1 MLSVTDL
8 DFGSPIGEFLMGWFF
23 VAVVCVGLSAVGTV
37 GPTRFGATGTAGFSG
52 GAVGW
57 LAPADR
63 CPDPREIPRPDR
75 RSAAR
80 PASVTAAA
88 RA

>member
-37 GPTRFGATGTAGFSG
+37 GPTRFGATGTAGFRRRR
-52 GAVGW
+52 GW
-57 LAPADR
+57 VA
-63 CPDPREIPRPDR
+63 CPC
-75 RSAAR
+75 
-80 PASVTAAA
+80 
-88 RA
+88 